1 MMKSKPTVFLLA
13 LLFTVVSLSA
23 QNRAPSLY
31 LNYQDDA
38 PGDIIINT
46 LRVASPSPLYT
57 YYCGLLWNSGQDAG
71 GYCGMQEHPAGRN
84 FIYSLWDPITSSDTI
99 TADYAHPST
108 ELANFGGEG
117 TGLRSLNFGIGWETD
132 QWYSLVSRAWSTD
145 NKYTYFGYWVFDQHN
160 KTWHHLVTMKYPVPN
175 LKFNTRTSS
184 FIEDWL
190 GNGQQARTVHHQNGW
205 KRKTADNSWLPFD
218 ESYFDRVYPDAGT
231 VNYIDNYDGGV
242 IDSAYYFMTSGGTT
256 MPVTNEANV
265 LLHLPV
271 TATEPGFPAGAI
283 ENLLLEADNENL
295 KVSWDVVDSLS
306 PQYSYHLRIYDNVQ
320 LIGVPL
326 VAFDHIK
333 PHFRNATVD
342 ISNLPNNQEY
352 FVRFYTKD
360 IFDQES
366 AAIVAPF
373 VKGTFVGVN
382 RTELGGGISLFPNP
396 VADTLN
402 LLFQEQI
409 QHAEIQ
415 IFDMEGRLISQKKIK
430 NTKAVTIPISAPGG
444 LYFLKIRNG
453 SSEKTWR
460 FVKK

>member
-1 MMKSKPTVFLLA
+1 MKSKPTAFLLA
-13 LLFTVVSLSA
+13 LLFVALTLPA

-57 YYCGLLWNSGQDAG
+57 YYCGLLWNGGQDAG

-84 FIYSLWDPITSSDTI
+84 FIFSLWDPITSSDTI
-99 TADYAHPST
+99 TADYAHPDT

-145 NKYTYFGYWVFDQHN
+145 DQFTYFGYWVFDQQN
-160 KTWHHLVTMKYPVPN
+160 TVWHHLVTMKYPVPD

-190 GNGQQARTVHHQNGW
+190 GNGQEARTIHHQNGW

-218 ESYFDRVYPDAGT
+218 ASYFDRVYPDAGT
-231 VNYIDNYDGGV
+231 VNYIENYDGGV

-256 MPVTNEANV
+256 MPVTNEDDV

-271 TATEPGFPAGAI
+271 NTTEPGFPAGAF
-283 ENLLLEADNENL
+283 ENLQLEAENDNL
-295 KVSWDVVDSLS
+295 TIRWDVVDSLS
-306 PQYSYHLRIYDNVQ
+306 PQYSYHLRIYDNAQ
-320 LIGVPL
+320 LSGPPL
-326 VAFDHIK
+326 ITLDHIK
-333 PHFRNATVD
+333 PHFREATVD
-342 ISNLPNNQEY
+342 ISNLTNNQEY
-352 FVRFYTKD
+352 FVQFYTRD

-366 AAIVAPF
+366 ATIIEPF
-373 VKGTFVGVN
+373 VKGSLVSVDPKQSGRGV
-382 RTELGGGISLFPNP
+382 TLFPNP

-402 LLFQEQI
+402 LLFEEQV
-409 QHAEIQ
+409 QQAEVQ
-415 IFDMEGRLISQKKIK
+415 IFDMEGRLISQRMIK
-430 NTKAVTIPISAPGG
+430 NTRAVAIPIEAPGG
-444 LYFLKIRNG
+444 VYLLKMREG

-460 FVKK
+460 FVKS